1 MYDSQTFYYKKKDC
15 TMNGAVLFTYYM
27 GFEKIFYLSLF
38 SDITQFYI
46 FCSTSSAVIIKRS
59 IMLSCGIDVLVP

>member
-27 GFEKIFYLSLF
+27 FGFEKIFYLSL
-38 SDITQFYI
+38 
-46 FCSTSSAVIIKRS
+46 
-59 IMLSCGIDVLVP
+59 